1 MWHLYGTHMVGFW
14 YLEVVSRKPVS
25 GYLASKVAPAWGFA
39 AAGLPRTHII
49 LLSGHP
55 VQHPWNGMNGYIFLQ
70 FAFLPTCQW
79 ILDYVTSIERAK
91 DRRPVLTVMG
101 LVIRGRWKR
110 GRPLPR
116 VSGSCWCLVVEDQGQ
131 NGETLQHQ
139 SMNKKVWKPGSRD
152 QAQESE
158 PKPGSYRTVEKVLF
172 KMTNDPMK
180 DNWES
185 WKGYHE

>member
-70 FAFLPTCQW
+70 FALLSTCQW
-79 ILDYVTSIERAK
+79 ILYYVTSIERAK

-101 LVIRGRWKR
+101 LVIRGMEERKTVTTGVR
-110 GRPLPR
+110 FMLMSCSRRPRTKWRNPR
-116 VSGSCWCLVVEDQGQ
+116 TSVYEQKGL
-131 NGETLQHQ
+131 
-139 SMNKKVWKPGSRD
+139 
-152 QAQESE
+152 
-158 PKPGSYRTVEKVLF
+158 RTRI
-172 KMTNDPMK
+172 
-180 DNWES
+180 
-185 WKGYHE
+185 